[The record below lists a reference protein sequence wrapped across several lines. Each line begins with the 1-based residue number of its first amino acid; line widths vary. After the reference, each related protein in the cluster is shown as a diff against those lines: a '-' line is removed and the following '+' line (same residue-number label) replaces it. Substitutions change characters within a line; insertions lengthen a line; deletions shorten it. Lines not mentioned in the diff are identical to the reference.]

1 MKTRCVSA
9 AEQKVRD
16 AEESMRIIDRRVLNA
31 QVAIAIFP
39 LFLGAMIVLYSL
51 GDSPLFAVAVGFG
64 SVLMAA
70 IGIWIVENSDLA
82 RERQRAWD
90 ACEAARR
97 KLPRSLQKGR
107 DVCSNHQPR
116 MKQPRNF

>member
-1 MKTRCVSA
+1 MKAQCVSA

-16 AEESMRIIDRRVLNA
+16 AEEAMRNVDRRLLNA
-31 QVAIAIFP
+31 QAAIVIFP

-51 GDSPLFAVAVGFG
+51 GDSILFAVAVGFG
-64 SVLMAA
+64 SILMAG

-90 ACEAARR
+90 ACEVARR
-97 KLPRSLQKGR
+97 KLPRPLYESE
-107 DVCSNHQPR
+107 DD
-116 MKQPRNF
+116 